1 MIFAIGIGASLAGG
15 YVLAACFFF
24 KYPHCLHQRKNVK
37 FKRQCL
43 HISHRG
49 VWWFCLK
56 TQIMHDLNAIFQISN
71 FLITFIIAGAGEN
84 LENTMEAFQNA
95 VNQGTDMLEIDLHM
109 TKDNHVVISHDNNL
123 QRVTGQNVLIS
134 DLHYKDLPLLNSTLK
149 LDFSFGQSCTNHKD
163 RKIPLLEEL
172 FKRYPQ
178 MPINIDIKID
188 NDDLIK
194 QVSDMI
200 VKYNRESLTV
210 WGNYRNKITYKCHK
224 ENPNVPTLFSVQ
236 RVIMLLVFTYTG
248 LLPFIP
254 LRESCLELFLPHI
267 FYK

>member
-1 MIFAIGIGASLAGG
+1 MVTLLF
-15 YVLAACFFF
+15 VLGLVDFGT
-24 KYPHCLHQRKNVK
+24 KYKI
-37 FKRQCL
+37 
-43 HISHRG
+43 IS
-49 VWWFCLK
+49 
-56 TQIMHDLNAIFQISN
+56 
-71 FLITFIIAGAGEN
+71 
-84 LENTMEAFQNA
+84 
-95 VNQGTDMLEIDLHM
+95 
-109 TKDNHVVISHDNNL
+109 
-123 QRVTGQNVLIS
+123 
-134 DLHYKDLPLLNSTLK
+134 
-149 LDFSFGQSCTNHKD
+149 QSCTNHKD

-267 FYK
+267 FYKVKPELMSSQRGGLFSFLLTMADKLLMRRFIFEHLKKRDIQVFLWVLNDEEDFKKALDLGATGIMTDYPTKLRKFLDDNPQYMKKIESKENDM